1 MEKKKVTL
9 YLTGALAKR
18 LKIGA
23 AMLDSDQSGV
33 AAVAIAEYLN
43 KNGIP
48 KVDKS

>member
-9 YLTGALAKR
+9 YLSGTLAKR

-33 AAVAIAEYLN
+33 AAVAITEYLD
-43 KNGIP
+43 KKGIP
-48 KVDKS
+48 NVDKS